1 MITISKATATDF
13 NTIRAIAYK
22 TWPPT
27 YGKILTKEQLDYML
41 GMFYSDEMLG
51 KNLNEKAHH
60 FILAT
65 ENKNCLGFA
74 SYEHNFDNKNK
85 THLHKLYVLPE
96 AQGKGAGDLLIQAV
110 ENNAK
115 NNHSAAISLFVNKFD
130 TAITFYQKKGF
141 KIVSEVCLEIGKGYV
156 MDDYAMEKEL

>member
-1 MITISKATATDF
+1 MITISKATASDF

-41 GMFYSDEMLG
+41 GMFYSDETLS

-115 NNHSAAISLFVNKFD
+115 NNHSEAISLFVNKFN

>member
-110 ENNAK
+110 ENNAI
-115 NNHSAAISLFVNKFD
+115 NNHSAAISLFVNKFN